1 MSQTQIKLPLNIYH
15 GSESGKI
22 TVSEPITRELGP
34 SEVAV
39 RITHS
44 GICFTDVHHRRQGAC
59 GLGHEGV
66 GIVEQVGSP
75 TRYIKVGDRV
85 VVG

>member
-1 MSQTQIKLPLNIYH
+1 MSQTHNKLSLNIYH
-15 GSESGKI
+15 NSESGKI
-22 TVSEPITRELGP
+22 TVREPTVRELGS

-44 GICFTDVHHRRQGAC
+44 GICFTDVHHRRHGAC

-66 GIVEQVGSP
+66 GVVEKVGP
-75 TRYIKVGDRV
+75 ATRYIKVGDRV